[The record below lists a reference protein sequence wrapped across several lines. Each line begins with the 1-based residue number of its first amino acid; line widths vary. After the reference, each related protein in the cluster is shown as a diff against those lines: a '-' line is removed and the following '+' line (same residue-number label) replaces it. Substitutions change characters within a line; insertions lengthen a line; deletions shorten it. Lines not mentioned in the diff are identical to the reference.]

1 MATPN
6 GEDKQLNFV
15 PKVYD
20 PVAKTY
26 KPLYI
31 APDATDKKQGDV
43 YLSDNVSDTTD
54 AATGMTAATPKAVKT
69 VNDKTNKKL
78 DKEVTTDQ
86 TVTSAVSFGG
96 KVTATSGFVG
106 DVTGNAS
113 TASALKTGRS
123 ISVKAG
129 SGGTSGSATFA
140 GDSDITITIPNIDA
154 TKLTG
159 LVPLANLPQ
168 GALERLIHVSDEKAR
183 FALTTNDIQLGDS
196 VIQDDT
202 GVMYIVVDESKLNS
216 SDGYQEYKSA
226 TALEAEHAKVS
237 DKLGSATIGSSIIPI
252 YLNSG
257 EATASNATVG
267 AENQPIYLN
276 QGSLTVG
283 KYELN
288 KTVPAD
294 AEFTDTIY
302 TLIPATSTVLGGVKA
317 TETNDIDSSAA
328 DVKISLTDSK
338 LFVNPVTSTSLG
350 VIKAPASDSGLILKD
365 DYSLAL
371 STSGVTT
378 NNIEDGA
385 VTLTKLASEVNVL
398 QVSSE
403 EPQDS
408 HILFWIDT
416 TEEED

>member
-183 FALTTNDIQLGDS
+183 FALTTNDIQLG
-196 VIQDDT
+196 
-202 GVMYIVVDESKLNS
+202 KLNS